1 MKPKKKECFKAFVL
15 LYITLIYGAL
25 ISSGYVHAE
34 EIVLL
39 PEISMPAE
47 SNTFVG
53 VRGAYL
59 EAVHVLDRM
68 NEIRRQACEDGVPNP
83 ANPSVNLTMNDYIPL
98 KWSKE
103 IENYCR
109 IRAAEAFI
117 CMEHRRFNGRGIY
130 TKTSS
135 GINTNAEVLACEG
148 EWPFDESEQE
158 TDVDIS
164 FVNMWASEK
173 ESWVNRTSGAV
184 TGHYTSMINPNTRYV
199 GVGIFLSKENGMY
212 AAAGQFSSSVPKDQD
227 GNEISVD
234 ETRLAAVNDCVQ
246 LIEMNKSYITGPEI
260 TTKLP
265 LPYNYLTDWER
276 YVASNPNVEKPK
288 VAGDSNEYEC
298 IYWIVSEDLKEE
310 VDRVLVPG
318 NIFWSSANTNIA
330 TVDQTGVVSYK
341 KKGTTTISASS
352 DYGMA
357 ASSQLTVKYDKPTK
371 PTIKS
376 LKGGKK
382 SFTIKVKSNKK
393 TVGYEIEYSKDK
405 KFRKGVYG
413 DSWVKELDGNKL
425 SFKVKKKG
433 TYYVR
438 VKANRVIGEYPFLSD
453 WTKAKKVK
461 VK

>member
-15 LYITLIYGAL
+15 LYIALIYGAL

-39 PEISMPAE
+39 PEISTPAE

-68 NEIRRQACEDGVPNP
+68 NEIRRQACEEGVPNP
-83 ANPSVNLTMNDYIPL
+83 ANPSVNLTMDDYIPL

-103 IENYCR
+103 IERYCR

-117 CMEHRRFNGRGIY
+117 CLEHRRFNGRGIY
-130 TKTSS
+130 TKTAS
-135 GINTNAEVLACEG
+135 GIKTNAEVLAYLG
-148 EWPFDESEQE
+148 GWPFDESEQE
-158 TDVDIS
+158 ADVDIS
-164 FVNMWASEK
+164 FVDGWASEK
-173 ESWVNRTSGAV
+173 EDWVNRTPGAV
-184 TGHYTSMINPNTRYV
+184 TGHYRSMINPNARYV
-199 GVGIFLSKENGMY
+199 GVGIFLSKENGIY
-212 AAAGQFSSSVPKDQD
+212 AAAGQFASSVPKDQD
-227 GNEISVD
+227 GNEISLD

-246 LIEMNKSYITGPEI
+246 LIEMSKSYISGPEI

-265 LPYNYLTDWER
+265 LPYWLLPDWDGFVEDD
-276 YVASNPNVEKPK
+276 PTVEKPK
-288 VAGDSNEYEC
+288 VAGDSGKYEC
-298 IYWIVSEDLKEE
+298 IYWLVSEDFKEHI
-310 VDRVLVPG
+310 DRVLVPG
-318 NIFWSSANTNIA
+318 NISWSSANPDIA
-330 TVDQTGVVSYK
+330 TVDQTGVISYK

-433 TYYVR
+433 IYYVR
-438 VKANRVIGEYPFLSD
+438 VKANRVIGEYSFLSD